1 MTIELTARIAAS
13 PIIVWACLTEA
24 DAVRRWFGAHMQLD
38 ARPGGGFVETWA
50 DGG

>member
-38 ARPGGGFVETWA
+38 ARPGSGFVETWA